1 MDYRGEKMNSWKLRL
16 IVIGFI
22 NLIIS
27 IVVFFTRPF
36 ELIIIGYII
45 VSLLV
50 TMAGIVY
57 NPKEKVSSSEEM

>member
-1 MDYRGEKMNSWKLRL
+1 MNSWKLRL

-27 IVVFFTRPF
+27 IFVFFTRPF
-36 ELIIIGYII
+36 ELIIVGYII

-50 TMAGIVY
+50 TIVGIVW
-57 NPKEKVSSSEEM
+57 NPKENAKAPDENMD

>member
-1 MDYRGEKMNSWKLRL
+1 MNSWKLRL
-16 IVIGFI
+16 LIIGFI

-36 ELIIIGYII
+36 ELIIIGYMI

-50 TMAGIVY
+50 TVSGIVY
-57 NPKEKVSSSEEM
+57 NPKEKAESTP

>member
-1 MDYRGEKMNSWKLRL
+1 MNSWKLRL
-16 IVIGFI
+16 LIIGFV

-36 ELIIIGYII
+36 ELIIIGYMI

-50 TMAGIVY
+50 TVAGIVY
-57 NPKEKVSSSEEM
+57 NPKEEKESS

>member
-1 MDYRGEKMNSWKLRL
+1 MNTWKLRFL
-16 IVIGFI
+16 IIGGI

-27 IVVFFTRPF
+27 IIVFFTRPF

-50 TMAGIVY
+50 TVTGIVY
-57 NPKEKVSSSEEM
+57 NPEEQEESA

>member
-1 MDYRGEKMNSWKLRL
+1 MNSWKLRL
-16 IVIGFI
+16 LIIGFV

-36 ELIIIGYII
+36 ELIIIGYMI

-50 TMAGIVY
+50 TVAGIVY
-57 NPKEKVSSSEEM
+57 NPKEKTEST

>member
-1 MDYRGEKMNSWKLRL
+1 MNTWKLRL
-16 IVIGFI
+16 IIIGFI

-36 ELIIIGYII
+36 ELIIVGYII

-50 TMAGIVY
+50 TVIGIVW
-57 NPKEKVSSSEEM
+57 NPKEKTASA

>member
-1 MDYRGEKMNSWKLRL
+1 MNSWKLRL

-27 IVVFFTRPF
+27 IIVFFTRPF
-36 ELIIIGYII
+36 QLIIIGYMI

-50 TMAGIVY
+50 TVAGIVW
-57 NPKEKVSSSEEM
+57 NPKEKDAST